1 MDKWDY
7 RFWSMAK
14 LVATFAKDK
23 GRKVGAVIINEDKRV
38 LSVGFNGMPQGI
50 NDEIESRH
58 QRPEKYFWTEHAER
72 NCIYSASRLGV
83 SLINTSMYVTLFP
96 CSGCARAIIQTG
108 IKHIYTKKPNFPD
121 ETYGEE
127 WVVSLEMLNEA
138 NVEINFLKDEDT
150 KQ

>member
-1 MDKWDY
+1 MDKWNY
-7 RFWSMAK
+7 RFWSMAN
-14 LVATFAKDK
+14 LVASFAKDK
-23 GRKVGAVIINEDKRV
+23 GRKVGAVIVNEDKRV

-58 QRPEKYFWTEHAER
+58 ARPEKYFWTEHAER

-108 IKHIYTKKPNFPD
+108 IKQVYTKKPNFPD
-121 ETYGEE
+121 ETYGND
-127 WVVSLEMLNEA
+127 WIVSLEMLNEA
-138 NVEINFLKDEDT
+138 NVEVNFLDDENT
-150 KQ
+150 EQ